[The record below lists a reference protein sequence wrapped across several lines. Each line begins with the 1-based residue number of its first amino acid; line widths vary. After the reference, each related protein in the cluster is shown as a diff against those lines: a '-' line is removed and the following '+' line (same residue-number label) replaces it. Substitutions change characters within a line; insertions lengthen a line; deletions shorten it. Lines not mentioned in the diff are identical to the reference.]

1 MKKKAFATLCVALGS
16 VMLVGCNQASQKLQF
31 NTNWSLNTMN
41 DTPISTKET
50 LTYEVDFVATTFL
63 QAEYFSVAYCKD
75 EAGKSKLGSYV
86 TTLEGKGDGYL
97 YTTTLTLPVS
107 YTFGGETVVFE
118 DVITTSVEFKNAKF
132 SLAPISSIKTIECHA
147 PRNSKP
153 SSLEDCY
160 IDYSYSVTTTY
171 NADCTA
177 GTTVML
183 DSSEMGTLYDK
194 KKFPNGQTIEFSINQ
209 EKYSYLDNE
218 QLLFALRGISNSA
231 FATAKSVNVYNASQK
246 TVQLVSIKPE
256 TDDSEKYDF
265 TVGGVALPENTA
277 IEYTPVQISLP
288 KGAAQTLHYART
300 TDDANNVYRNV
311 LLYMRVPVSYNIG
324 YLEYTLKDAVFA
336 NN

>member
-1 MKKKAFATLCVALGS
+1 MKKKLFAALCVALGS

-41 DTPISTKET
+41 DTPISTVET
-50 LTYEVDFVATTFL
+50 LTYEVDFVGTTFM
-63 QAEYFSVAYCKD
+63 QADYFSVAYCKD
-75 EAGKSKLGSYV
+75 ENGNDKFGSYV

-118 DVITTSVEFKNAKF
+118 DVITTSVEFKNTKL
-132 SLAPISSIKTIECHA
+132 SLTPVSSIKTIACHT

-153 SSLEDCY
+153 SSIDGCY

-183 DSSEMGTLYDK
+183 DTSEKGTLYDK
-194 KKFPNGQTIEFSINQ
+194 KKFPNGQTTEFSIDQ

-218 QLLFALRGISNSA
+218 QLLFALRGLSNTSL
-231 FATAKSVNVYNASQK
+231 ATSKKVNVYNASKK
-246 TVQLVSIKPE
+246 TVQTVTITPE
-256 TDDSEKYDF
+256 TEDSEKYDF
-265 TVGGVALPENTA
+265 TVNGVALPENTA
-277 IEYTPVQISLP
+277 IDYTPVQIALP

-300 TDDANNVYRNV
+300 TDDANNTYRNV
-311 LLYMRVPVSYNIG
+311 LLYMRVPVAYNIG
-324 YLEYTLKDAVFA
+324 YLEYSLKNAVFA